1 MKRTFAL
8 IMLAATL
15 CLAAAAKTSN
25 EVIRDIRA
33 DDKAFTVRLNWLTT
47 TLLSGFADGALKGA
61 MHHIRSG
68 TIVTIDDGREA
79 SKRKFLECVAQL
91 DTCVY
96 LPLARI
102 CDEDGAVQLFGRMK
116 NGSIRELLVA
126 VADDADCTLVR
137 LKGRFT
143 KEDVQRMLGNKT
155 EIH

>member
-8 IMLAATL
+8 AMLAATL
-15 CLAAAAKTSN
+15 CLTAAAKTSN
-25 EVIRDIRA
+25 EVIRDIRT
-33 DDKAFTVRLNWLTT
+33 DDKAFTVRLNWLTK
-47 TLLSGFADGALKGA
+47 TLLPGLADGALKGA

-68 TIVTIDDGREA
+68 TIVTIDDGGEA

-96 LPLARI
+96 LPLARV
-102 CDEDGAVQLFGRMK
+102 CDEEETVQLFGRMK

-143 KEDVQRMLGNKT
+143 KEDVQRMLGNKN
-155 EIH
+155 

>member
-1 MKRTFAL
+1 
-8 IMLAATL
+8 MLAATL

-25 EVIRDIRA
+25 EVIRDIRT
-33 DDKAFTVRLNWLTT
+33 DDKAFTVRLNWLTK
-47 TLLSGFADGALKGA
+47 TLLPGLADGALKGA

-68 TIVTIDDGREA
+68 TIVTIDDGEA

-96 LPLARI
+96 LPLARV
-102 CDEDGAVQLFGRMK
+102 CDEEETVQLFGRMK

-126 VADDADCTLVR
+126 VADGDDCTLVR

-143 KEDVQRMLGNKT
+143 KEDVQRMLGNKD
-155 EIH
+155 

>member
-1 MKRTFAL
+1 MKRTFTL

-15 CLAAAAKTSN
+15 SLAAAAKTSN

-33 DDKAFTVRLNWLTT
+33 DGKAFTVRLNRLTMA
-47 TLLSGFADGALKGA
+47 LLPGLADGALKGA

-68 TIVTIDDGREA
+68 TIVTIDGGGEA

-96 LPLARI
+96 LPLARV
-102 CDEDGAVQLFGRMK
+102 CDEDGTVQLFGRMK

-126 VADDADCTLVR
+126 VADGDDCTLVR
-137 LKGRFT
+137 LKGRLT
-143 KEDVQRMLGNKT
+143 QEDVQRILGNKD
-155 EIH
+155 